1 MFDRSWVGYPC
12 PSLVEC
18 LIVFA
23 VLFLSGSVWAS
34 CVRWYLEYRMEQQTH
49 A

>member
-1 MFDRSWVGYPC
+1 MFDRSWIGHPC
-12 PSLVEC
+12 PSLFEY

-23 VLFLSGSVWAS
+23 VLFLCGNLWAIG
-34 CVRWYLEYRMEQQTH
+34 VRWYLNSKSGDACH

>member
-12 PSLVEC
+12 PSLLEC
-18 LIVFA
+18 LMVFA
-23 VLFLSGSVWAS
+23 VLFLAGSVWAA
-34 CVRWYLEYRMEQQTH
+34 CVRWYIEYRTEESAH